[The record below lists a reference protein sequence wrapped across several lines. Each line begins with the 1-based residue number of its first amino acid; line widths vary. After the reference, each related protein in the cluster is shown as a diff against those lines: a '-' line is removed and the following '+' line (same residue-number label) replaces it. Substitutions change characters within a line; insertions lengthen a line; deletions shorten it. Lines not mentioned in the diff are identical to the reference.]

1 MKMKEK
7 ILKSVGVTLFT
18 CLMGILISYITY
30 LFPMLFVEL
39 NFLESVGVYCI
50 LVPVDFILNNRRM

>member
-1 MKMKEK
+1 MKEK
-7 ILKSVGVTLFT
+7 ILKSIGITLFT
-18 CLMGILISYITY
+18 CLVGILISYITY

-50 LVPVDFILNNRRM
+50 LAPIDVILNNRRV